1 MQMKA
6 LITKLIISKWMNAII
21 VFFVIG
27 IFILISN
34 IEQNS
39 DGYLFSNLIK
49 VSVYIFLGFIIK
61 KTFNTLINKSS
72 LDDQR
77 QVKKI
82 QFYFFVTLVCI
93 ALFIEINI
101 IG

>member
-1 MQMKA
+1 MKA
-6 LITKLIISKWMNAII
+6 LITKLIISKWMNVII

-39 DGYLFSNLIK
+39 DGYLFSNFIK